1 MINEIILETG
11 SVVFQLFN
19 YICRSEITQTM
30 QTENHLL
37 KKRVNLF
44 DGISIVAGAMIG
56 SGIFIVSADIARNV
70 GSPGWL
76 MVVWLISGII
86 TVIGALSY
94 GELAS
99 MMPHVGGQYVY
110 LKEAYHPL
118 IGFLFGW
125 TTFLVIQCGSIAAVA
140 VAFAK
145 FSGVL
150 IPWISDKNILL
161 HLGSLK
167 INTTM
172 VVAIASII
180 FLTWLNTRG
189 IVTGKTVVNIFT
201 STKVLALFGFIL
213 IGFLATKGLNSWQ
226 INKEVFWEA
235 GRIGENNQLISLS
248 GFALVAAVGT
258 ALVGSLFASDAWYN
272 VTYISGEVIN
282 PKRNVPLSLI
292 FGTMIVSVIYLFTN
306 YVYIRILPLSGS
318 PDGSDVLSKGIQFA
332 TDDRVATSAMSVVFG
347 DYAAIIMAVFIMIST
362 FGCNHGLIL
371 AGPRVYYAMAR
382 DGLFFRKV
390 AEINKKGVP
399 GFAIAIQ
406 GVWSVLLC
414 MSGTYSNLLDYVIF
428 AVLIFFTL
436 TILAIF
442 ILRVKRPDIP
452 RPYKA
457 LGYPVIPAVYI
468 LTTTFIMVVLLIYKP
483 NYTFP
488 GLIIVLM
495 GIPVFYLWRKFSR
508 NSVPMTDDDS
518 PIKT

>member
-1 MINEIILETG
+1 MG
-11 SVVFQLFN
+11 RP
-19 YICRSEITQTM
+19 YICYYVIYHTM

-76 MVVWLISGII
+76 MVVWLITGII
-86 TVIGALSY
+86 TFIGAISY

-150 IPWISDKNILL
+150 VPWISDKNILL
-161 HLGSLK
+161 AFGPLK
-167 INTTM
+167 INSTM
-172 VVAIASII
+172 IVAIAMIS

-213 IGFLATKGLNSWQ
+213 IGFFATKGLNSWQ
-226 INKEVFWEA
+226 INREVFWEA
-235 GRIGENNQLISLS
+235 GRIGENNQVILLS
-248 GFALVAAVGT
+248 GFALIAAVGT
-258 ALVGSLFASDAWYN
+258 ALVGSLFSADAWYN

-318 PDGSDVLSKGIQFA
+318 PDGTDVLTRGIQFA

-390 AEINKKGVP
+390 GEINKKGVP
-399 GFAIAIQ
+399 GFAIVVQ
-406 GVWSVLLC
+406 GIWAVLLC
-414 MSGTYSNLLDYVIF
+414 LSGTYSDLLDYVIF

-442 ILRVKRPDIP
+442 ILRVKKPDIP

-457 LGYPVIPAVYI
+457 FGYPVIPAIYI
-468 LTTTFIMVVLLIYKP
+468 LTTSFIMVILLIYKP

-488 GLIIVLM
+488 GLIIVIL
-495 GIPVFYLWRKFSR
+495 GIPVYYIWRKFSR
-508 NSVPMTDDDS
+508 NSAVVPDDDVDDE
-518 PIKT
+518 

>member
-1 MINEIILETG
+1 MP
-11 SVVFQLFN
+11 
-19 YICRSEITQTM
+19 
-30 QTENHLL
+30 TENNLL

-56 SGIFIVSADIARNV
+56 SGIFIVSADIARTV

-76 MVVWLISGII
+76 MVVWLITGII
-86 TVIGALSY
+86 TVIGAISY

-150 IPWISDKNILL
+150 FPWISETNNLVNI
-161 HLGSLK
+161 GPLK
-167 INTTM
+167 ITSTM
-172 VVAIASII
+172 VIAIAMII

-189 IVTGKTVVNIFT
+189 IVTGKTVVNIFS
-201 STKVLALFGFIL
+201 STKILALFGFIL
-213 IGFLATKGLNSWQ
+213 IGFFATKGINSFE
-226 INKEVFWEA
+226 INKEVFWQA
-235 GRIGENNQLISLS
+235 SQVGQNNQAIPLS
-248 GFALVAAVGT
+248 GFALIAAVGT

-292 FGTMIVSVIYLFTN
+292 FGTLIVSVIYLFTN

-318 PDGSDVLSKGIQFA
+318 PDGTDVLSRGIQFA
-332 TDDRVATSAMSVVFG
+332 TDDRVATSAMFVVFG
-347 DYAAIIMAVFIMIST
+347 DYAAIIMAIFIMIST

-382 DGLFFRKV
+382 DGLFFKKV
-390 AEINKKGVP
+390 GEINKKGVP
-399 GFAIAIQ
+399 GFAIAVQ

-414 MSGTYSNLLDYVIF
+414 LSGTYSNLLDYVIF
-428 AVLIFFTL
+428 AVLIFFSL

-442 ILRVKRPDIP
+442 ILRAKRPDIP

-457 LGYPVIPAVYI
+457 LGYPVIPVIYI
-468 LTTTFIMVVLLIYKP
+468 LTTTFIMVILLIYKP

-488 GLIIVLM
+488 GLIIVLL
-495 GIPVFYLWRKFSR
+495 GIPVFYIWRKFSK
-508 NSVPMTDDDS
+508 NKNKNVYSDTES
-518 PIKT
+518 I

>member
-1 MINEIILETG
+1 
-11 SVVFQLFN
+11 
-19 YICRSEITQTM
+19 M
-30 QTENHLL
+30 QTENNLL

-44 DGISIVAGAMIG
+44 DGISLVAGAMIG

-76 MVVWLISGII
+76 MIVWLISGII
-86 TVIGALSY
+86 TIIGAISY

-99 MMPHVGGQYVY
+99 MMPKVGGQYVY
-110 LKEAYHPL
+110 LREAYHPL

-150 IPWISDKNILL
+150 FPWISERNILL
-161 HLGSLK
+161 QLGPLN
-167 INTTM
+167 INSTM
-172 VVAIASII
+172 LVAIASII

-189 IVTGKTVVNIFT
+189 IVTGKTVVNIFS
-201 STKVLALFGFIL
+201 STKVLALFGVIL
-213 IGFLATKGLNSWQ
+213 IGFFATKGLSSWH
-226 INKEVFWEA
+226 INREVFWNA
-235 GRIGENNQLISLS
+235 SRIGENNQVIPLS

-282 PKRNVPLSLI
+282 PKRTVPLSLI
-292 FGTMIVSVIYLFTN
+292 FGTLIVSVIYLFTN

-318 PDGSDVLSKGIQFA
+318 PDGSDVLAKGIQYA

-347 DYAAIIMAVFIMIST
+347 DYAAIIMAIFIMIST

-382 DGLFFRKV
+382 DGLFFKKV
-390 AEINKKGVP
+390 GEINKKGVP
-399 GFAIAIQ
+399 GFAIAVQ
-406 GVWSVLLC
+406 GIWAVLLC
-414 MSGTYSNLLDYVIF
+414 LSGTYSNLLDYVIF

-442 ILRVKRPDIP
+442 ILRARKPDIP
-452 RPYKA
+452 RPYKT
-457 LGYPVIPAVYI
+457 LGYPVIPAIYI
-468 LTTTFIMVVLLIYKP
+468 LTTTFIMVILLIYKP

-488 GLIIVLM
+488 GLIIVLL
-495 GIPVFYLWRKFSR
+495 GIPVYYIWKKY
-508 NSVPMTDDDS
+508 S
-518 PIKT
+518 PKSSEIPVNNDNET